1 MRMVSLLLDSAL
13 IYPQGAQRE
22 EMLGTSPTA

>member
-1 MRMVSLLLDSAL
+1 MGMVSLLLDSAL

-22 EMLGTSPTA
+22 EMLGTSPAV